1 MRDRKGVYPDGR
13 GREEELRRI
22 KEGESITRIYYVRE
36 NPIYHKREKI
46 NLRSSQK
53 KYKWTRN
60 MSKMFNILSKL
71 MK

>member
-36 NPIYHKREKI
+36 NPIYHKREKNKSKEFSEEI
-46 NLRSSQK
+46 QMDQK
-53 KYKWTRN
+53 YVKN
-60 MSKMFNILSKL
+60 VQHP
-71 MK
+71 